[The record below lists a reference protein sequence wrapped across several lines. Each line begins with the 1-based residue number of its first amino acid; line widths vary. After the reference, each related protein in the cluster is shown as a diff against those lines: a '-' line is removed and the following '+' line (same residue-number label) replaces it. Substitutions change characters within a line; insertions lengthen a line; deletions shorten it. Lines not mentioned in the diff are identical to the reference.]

1 MEKRDVVIIG
11 GGPAGRTIV
20 HMLHTSNRN
29 MSVTVIKDEKINVN
43 RCAVPFG
50 INGKKPIEKY
60 QISNML
66 VTDFGA
72 ELVIDRVK
80 NIDIEKKQVR
90 TEGGKVYEYT
100 YLIFATGSRPL
111 IPPIPGIDAKTI
123 VPVRSNSDLSALRE
137 LSSKGGKAVV
147 IGGGYIGIEVG
158 VALRQMGIDVTIVEM
173 LSKILMATTEPE
185 FINYVEDTM
194 KDNGI
199 HLLTSEKVVEFDH
212 TAGTGVNVK
221 LESGTSLYAD
231 FVVLSSGV
239 ILNTEL
245 AADAGIKTSRMG
257 ICVDEYLK
265 TSADDVYS
273 CGDCVEKISYVTK
286 KPTRGEFGTN
296 AVFMARIVAGNIIGD
311 TKTFPGIVNANAT
324 SVYDLSLGS
333 AGLTEQMA
341 RDAGIDVVTGS
352 SKVLDK
358 YPMMEGVGSIHAKLI
373 FNRKDHKLIGGSVM
387 RQGDCTAQNV
397 DLISLAI
404 QMGATMDDFM
414 SYQYCTHP
422 ELAAKPSDN
431 SYVFATR
438 DAIGKL

>member
-1 MEKRDVVIIG
+1 MEKRDVIIIG

-80 NIDIEKKQVR
+80 NIDIEKKQVW

-185 FINYVEDTM
+185 FINHVEDTM

-221 LESGTSLYAD
+221 LGSGTSLYAD

-257 ICVDEYLK
+257 ICVDEYMK

-358 YPMMEGVGSIHAKLI
+358 YPMMEGVGSIHSKLI
-373 FNRKDHKLIGGSVM
+373 FNRKDHKLIGGSVI

>member
-80 NIDIEKKQVR
+80 NIDTERKQVR

-100 YLIFATGSRPL
+100 HLVFATGSRPL

-185 FINYVEDTM
+185 FINHVEDTM

-221 LESGTSLYAD
+221 LGSGKSLYAD

-245 AADAGIKTSRMG
+245 AADAGIKTS
-257 ICVDEYLK
+257 
-265 TSADDVYS
+265 
-273 CGDCVEKISYVTK
+273 
-286 KPTRGEFGTN
+286 
-296 AVFMARIVAGNIIGD
+296 
-311 TKTFPGIVNANAT
+311 
-324 SVYDLSLGS
+324 
-333 AGLTEQMA
+333 Q
-341 RDAGIDVVTGS
+341 TGR
-352 SKVLDK
+352 
-358 YPMMEGVGSIHAKLI
+358 H
-373 FNRKDHKLIGGSVM
+373 
-387 RQGDCTAQNV
+387 
-397 DLISLAI
+397 
-404 QMGATMDDFM
+404 
-414 SYQYCTHP
+414 
-422 ELAAKPSDN
+422 
-431 SYVFATR
+431 
-438 DAIGKL
+438 